1 MPHISI
7 SLTNF
12 IGLFSDQ
19 FACAGPIWT
28 KILYVI
34 APKKVFLFQCYGK
47 MWPYNSSQVIMKQL
61 LDYTEDT
68 KIVYI
73 SNYRIDYFYLSLFNI
88 DTLCYVLQNL
98 LVILH

>member
-1 MPHISI
+1 
-7 SLTNF
+7 
-12 IGLFSDQ
+12 
-19 FACAGPIWT
+19 
-28 KILYVI
+28 
-34 APKKVFLFQCYGK
+34 
-47 MWPYNSSQVIMKQL
+47 MKQL

-98 LVILH
+98 LVILHRRSE